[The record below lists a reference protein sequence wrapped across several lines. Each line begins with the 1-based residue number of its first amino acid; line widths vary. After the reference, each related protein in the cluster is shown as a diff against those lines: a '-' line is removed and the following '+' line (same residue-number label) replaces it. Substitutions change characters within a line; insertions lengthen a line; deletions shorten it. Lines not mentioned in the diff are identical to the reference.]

1 MWLCL
6 NDSFLSVV
14 TDKTDSSRLLVRAR
28 RQKDLVNAVGPD
40 AKIENTLDHDYH
52 WRTYISREDFKLLM
66 MDRIDG
72 IDYPN
77 FKDSVKD
84 DDLHD
89 LYLGFWTDHNLYQA
103 SAEKKRDRRSHF
115 AWGPDGFVKVDP
127 PKKG

>member
-77 FKDSVKD
+77 FQRFCQ
-84 DDLHD
+84 
-89 LYLGFWTDHNLYQA
+89 G
-103 SAEKKRDRRSHF
+103 R
-115 AWGPDGFVKVDP
+115 
-127 PKKG
+127 